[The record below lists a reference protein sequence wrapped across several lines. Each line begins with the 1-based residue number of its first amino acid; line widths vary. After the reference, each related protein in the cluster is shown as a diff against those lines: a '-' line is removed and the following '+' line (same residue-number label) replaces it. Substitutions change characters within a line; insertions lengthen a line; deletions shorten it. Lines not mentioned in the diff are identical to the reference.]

1 MILEKD
7 ICFVTTTLYTKFLA
21 YQSTIL
27 KKEFPDST
35 HLIINGTK
43 NWPNSWF
50 YWIDEVKKTNCKF
63 FIHIDEDFFLTSK
76 DELMKALNKM
86 DDEGIDIMGTSDGY
100 SQYRGANPVAIN
112 AFLLIGRIEHLRKVD
127 FSKIQ
132 FGFDTNQGW
141 LNNYNIKFVEDYK
154 KDFNYTHDIQGGS
167 NFNFEQEPYYAFL
180 WVMKQ
185 LGCKFDYLYPHFD
198 DRFKSTNPRI
208 DKNSPDIGIHM
219 WFTRNWNSNEDIHG
233 MTNIDRYTKV
243 ESYIKENIINVDKNK
258 TDVYIHVAVMGN
270 INEVLSNLLNRID
283 ESGLYEHCDS
293 IYLSINGDIKELN
306 VNLSKDKYVI
316 INDNKDVV
324 KCEFPTIDL
333 IWNNSQLDDDD
344 TNILYLMTKGVSRDN
359 PNVTDQLNMLSHFT
373 INQWKE
379 RIDELKEN
387 DCTSVNLRGN
397 VEDVKFHPSTWGYG
411 KAPKHYSGN
420 FWWTKSSHVKK
431 LVNPTSW
438 APDTNFFQWRMMCEM
453 WICSLE
459 TGKYNNAYTSTVD
472 HYQSPYPKELYEEN

>member
-7 ICFVTTTLYTKFLA
+7 ICFVTTTLYTKWLD
-21 YQSTIL
+21 YQQRIIKEHFPKSSIIL
-27 KKEFPDST
+27 IDGRPEHF
-35 HLIINGTK
+35 I
-43 NWPNSWF
+43 WPNSWF

-86 DDEGIDIMGTSDGY
+86 DVEGIDIMGTSDGY

-132 FGFDTNQGW
+132 FGFDPNQGW

-208 DKNSPDIGIHM
+208 DKNSPDIGLHM

-243 ESYIKENIINVDKNK
+243 ESYIKENIINVDK
-258 TDVYIHVAVMGN
+258 
-270 INEVLSNLLNRID
+270 
-283 ESGLYEHCDS
+283 
-293 IYLSINGDIKELN
+293 
-306 VNLSKDKYVI
+306 
-316 INDNKDVV
+316 
-324 KCEFPTIDL
+324 
-333 IWNNSQLDDDD
+333 W
-344 TNILYLMTKGVSRDN
+344 
-359 PNVTDQLNMLSHFT
+359 
-373 INQWKE
+373 
-379 RIDELKEN
+379 
-387 DCTSVNLRGN
+387 
-397 VEDVKFHPSTWGYG
+397 
-411 KAPKHYSGN
+411 
-420 FWWTKSSHVKK
+420 
-431 LVNPTSW
+431 
-438 APDTNFFQWRMMCEM
+438 
-453 WICSLE
+453 
-459 TGKYNNAYTSTVD
+459 
-472 HYQSPYPKELYEEN
+472 